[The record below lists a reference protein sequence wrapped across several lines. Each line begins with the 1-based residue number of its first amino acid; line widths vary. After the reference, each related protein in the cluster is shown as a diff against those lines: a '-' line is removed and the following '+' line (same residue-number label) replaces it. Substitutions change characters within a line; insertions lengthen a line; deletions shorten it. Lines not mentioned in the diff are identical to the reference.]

1 MGTTTTSADAALAA
15 ATDQVEA
22 ALSAAAANEAALQAR
37 LAAEQQAHA
46 ETQAQLA
53 ALQAAQAAPP
63 PPAAVFASDAS
74 GTVTVGYRGASGVAI
89 SLSTGRVVLNGR
101 GAGSAPYGVTRGV
114 PAAAFEEWLSANATA
129 AIVKSGSLIVLSR
142 QP

>member
-89 SLSTGRVVLNGR
+89 SLSTGRVLNGR